1 MNNSNCLIIE
11 QTLTMEIK
19 ELCQT
24 FLLVT
29 ELKTYER
36 TFVGRTSEYPL
47 FDRYLAEKLNG

>member
-1 MNNSNCLIIE
+1 MDFILKSKRNI
-11 QTLTMEIK
+11 TMEIK